1 MSRVS
6 PRMRIFAFAGLGLV
20 VVLVAFKLLFLSPS
34 NKAQPPLV
42 ILHHTGVVHR
52 RSVPVHKTAA
62 KPVNATLS
70 KAKPTKAKAKA
81 SKAKHVRP
89 AVPKLNLDPNLPAP
103 LRKALSHSRVVV
115 AVLYAPDIPGD
126 SDAVNEARKGA
137 KAAHV
142 GFTVLNVRNEAV
154 ARAVARQVQG
164 ASDPAVLVVR
174 RPGTVALKIDGFVDA
189 AAVAQ
194 AAANTHP

>member
-1 MSRVS
+1 
-6 PRMRIFAFAGLGLV
+6 MRIFAFAGLGLV
-20 VVLVAFKLLFLSPS
+20 VVLVAFKLLVLSPS

-42 ILHHTGVVHR
+42 ILHHKGVVHR
-52 RSVPVHKTAA
+52 RSVPVHKAAA
-62 KPVNATLS
+62 KPVNA
-70 KAKPTKAKAKA
+70 KPSKAKA

-103 LRKALSHSRVVV
+103 LRRALSHSRVVV
-115 AVLYAPDIPGD
+115 AVLYAPDVPGD
-126 SDAVNEARKGA
+126 SDAVSEARKGA

>member
-1 MSRVS
+1 
-6 PRMRIFAFAGLGLV
+6 MRIFGGAGLGLV
-20 VVLVAFKLLFLSPS
+20 VLVVGFQMLFLSS
-34 NKAQPPLV
+34 HKNAQTPLV
-42 ILHHTGVVHR
+42 IVHHKAIVHHPA
-52 RSVPVHKTAA
+52 VPVAKAA
-62 KPVNATLS
+62 KG
-70 KAKPTKAKAKA
+70 KPA
-81 SKAKHVRP
+81 KAKHVRP
-89 AVPKLNLDPNLPAP
+89 AAPKLNLDPTLPAP
-103 LRKALSHSRVVV
+103 LRKALSQSRVVV
-115 AVLYAPDIPGD
+115 AVLYAADVPGD
-126 SDAVNEARKGA
+126 SEAVSEARKGA

-142 GFTVLNVRNEAV
+142 GFTILNVRNEAI

>member
-1 MSRVS
+1 
-6 PRMRIFAFAGLGLV
+6 MRIFAFAGLGLV

-42 ILHHTGVVHR
+42 IVHHKGAVHP
-52 RSVPVHKTAA
+52 RSVPVRK
-62 KPVNATLS
+62 VG
-70 KAKPTKAKAKA
+70 TKLA
-81 SKAKHVRP
+81 KAKHVRP
-89 AVPKLNLDPNLPAP
+89 VARKLNLDPTLPAP
-103 LRKALSHSRVVV
+103 LRQALSHSRVVV
-115 AVLYAPDIPGD
+115 AVLYAPDVPGD
-126 SDAVNEARKGA
+126 SDAVAEARKGA
-137 KAAHV
+137 EAAHV
-142 GFTVLNVRNEAV
+142 GFTVLNVRNEAI

>member
-1 MSRVS
+1 
-6 PRMRIFAFAGLGLV
+6 MRIFAFAGLGLV
-20 VVLVAFKLLFLSPS
+20 VVLVAFKLLVLSPS

-42 ILHHTGVVHR
+42 ILHHKGVVHR

-62 KPVNATLS
+62 KPVTAKPS
-70 KAKPTKAKAKA
+70 KAKPTKAKA

-103 LRKALSHSRVVV
+103 LRRALSHSRVVV
-115 AVLYAPDIPGD
+115 AVLYAPDVPGD
-126 SDAVNEARKGA
+126 SDAVSEARKGA

>member
-1 MSRVS
+1 M
-6 PRMRIFAFAGLGLV
+6 FAFAGLGLV
-20 VVLVAFKLLFLSPS
+20 VVLVAFKLLFLSS
-34 NKAQPPLV
+34 GNKAQPPLV
-42 ILHHTGVVHR
+42 IVHHKGVVLHP
-52 RSVPVHKTAA
+52 RSVPVHKVGTKPAKN
-62 KPVNATLS
+62 KPV
-70 KAKPTKAKAKA
+70 
-81 SKAKHVRP
+81 KAKHARP
-89 AVPKLNLDPNLPAP
+89 AAPKLNLDPTLPAP
-103 LRKALSHSRVVV
+103 LREALSHSRVVV
-115 AVLYAPDIPGD
+115 AVLYAPDVPGD
-126 SDAVNEARKGA
+126 SEAVAEARKGA

-154 ARAVARQVQG
+154 ARAVARQIQG

>member
-1 MSRVS
+1 MRV
-6 PRMRIFAFAGLGLV
+6 FAGAGIGLV
-20 VVLVAFKLLFLSPS
+20 VLLVAFKMLFLSTP
-34 NKAQPPLV
+34 KTPPPLV
-42 ILHHTGVVHR
+42 LVHHPAIVHHP
-52 RSVPVHKTAA
+52 SALVHKVAA
-62 KPVNATLS
+62 KSAQT
-70 KAKPTKAKAKA
+70 KPTKAK
-81 SKAKHVRP
+81 HVHP
-89 AVPKLNLDPNLPAP
+89 AAPKLKLDPTLPAP
-103 LRKALSHSRVVV
+103 LRQALSHSRIVV
-115 AVLYAPDIPGD
+115 AVLYAPDVPGD
-126 SDAVNEARKGA
+126 SDAVSEARKGA

-142 GFTVLNVRNEAV
+142 GFTALNVRNETI